1 MLSSVKLCE
10 IVKSFNIFQGI
21 STPWRSSPGSGSPGS
36 TVRWSWSTG
45 KPFGPTRRRRTA
57 VALWATDVQQNRC
70 SSKYA
75 SHGDSDD
82 SSCAQFS
89 VWRARANGNLRFDCN
104 AARANWQAAWSEAP
118 GNEFECHCDNWSSKM
133 YCMFEGGWTHQKF
146 RVTKQQQF

>member
-10 IVKSFNIFQGI
+10 IFQHISRHFNSLTKLGL
-21 STPWRSSPGSGSPGS
+21 PGLQMSPGS
-36 TVRWSWSTG
+36 TARWSWSTG

-57 VALWATDVQQNRC
+57 VALWATDVQQHRC
-70 SSKYA
+70 LE

-89 VWRARANGNLRFDCN
+89 VWRALKWHGNLRFDCN

-118 GNEFECHCDNWSSKM
+118 GNEFECHCDN
-133 YCMFEGGWTHQKF
+133 
-146 RVTKQQQF
+146 